1 MMDMPLVVGVTGGIG
16 SGKSTVCRIFRALG
30 VPVYEAD
37 ARARAILDEDAGL
50 RDAIRMTFGEEVIR
64 DNGMIDRP
72 VLAAKVFGEANRAR
86 LAELNALVHPAVFA
100 DTVRWIEAHRDH
112 AYVIKEAAIL
122 FESGAYQGVH
132 VKVTVTAP
140 EAVRLARVMERDGT
154 GRALVLARMAS
165 QWPEEKKVALSDDV
179 IVNDGLRPLLPQ
191 VLALHEKLMRRAM
204 GN

>member
-1 MMDMPLVVGVTGGIG
+1 MIVGVTGGIG
-16 SGKSTVCRIFRALG
+16 SGKSTVCRMFKALG

-64 DNGMIDRP
+64 DDGTIDRP

-100 DTVRWIEAHRDH
+100 DTVRWIEAHSDH

-191 VLALHEKLMRRAM
+191 VLALHEKLMRRAIV
-204 GN
+204 N